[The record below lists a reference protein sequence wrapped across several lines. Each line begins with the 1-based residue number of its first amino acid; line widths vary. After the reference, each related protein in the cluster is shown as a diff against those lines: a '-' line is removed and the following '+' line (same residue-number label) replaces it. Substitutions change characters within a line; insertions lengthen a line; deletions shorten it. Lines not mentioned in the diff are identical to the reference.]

1 MTDAHSEVGMNFKI
15 HITPA
20 GSDKPVTLAEK

>member
-15 HITPA
+15 HVTTA
-20 GSDKPVTLAEK
+20 GSDKPVTRAAN